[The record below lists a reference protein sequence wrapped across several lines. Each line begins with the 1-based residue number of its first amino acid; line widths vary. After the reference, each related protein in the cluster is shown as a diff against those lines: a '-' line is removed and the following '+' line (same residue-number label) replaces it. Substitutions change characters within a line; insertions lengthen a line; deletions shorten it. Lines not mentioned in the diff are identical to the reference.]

1 MSVSQIKDRI
11 GAMRF
16 YILCIAILGATGYG
30 GFLLGNLERSQ
41 QAERIKGLE
50 QSLDNLN
57 SDNNAVTK
65 RLNITGV
72 ELEVERLAGQN
83 TQKTIKEMLERNN
96 ELRRELSFYQKVMAP
111 ELEEEGFTIESLNIE
126 GTSSTNFFRFAL
138 VVMQRDKRKNYV
150 KGQAKLAL
158 VGSQEGKPKRL
169 DLLELAALGNQ
180 VEFSFKYFDVIE
192 GEVVLPDG
200 FVPEKVVV
208 NTQLADAK
216 WGKGALQRTFDWQD
230 LVAG

>member
-1 MSVSQIKDRI
+1 MNQIKRRV

-16 YILCIAILGATGYG
+16 YIICLVVLASTTYA
-30 GFLLGNLERSQ
+30 GFLLGNADREQ
-41 QAERIKGLE
+41 QIAKIKGLE
-50 QSLDNLN
+50 QSLNSLN
-57 SDNNAVTK
+57 ADNNSVTK

-83 TQKTIKEMLERNN
+83 TQLTIKEMLEKNN

-126 GTSSTNFFRFAL
+126 GTNSTNFFRFAL

-150 KGQAKLAL
+150 KGQAQLSL
-158 VGSQEGKPKRL
+158 LGSLSGKPQRL
-169 DLLELAALGNQ
+169 DLLELASLGDK

-216 WGKGALQRTFDWQD
+216 WGKGRLQRTFDWQD

>member
-1 MSVSQIKDRI
+1 MSVNQVKARV

-16 YILCIAILGATGYG
+16 YIICLISLGAAAYI
-30 GFLLGNLERSQ
+30 GFLWGNADKER
-41 QAERIKGLE
+41 QAAKILGLE
-50 QSLDNLN
+50 QSLSNLN
-57 SDNNAVTK
+57 ADNNKVTK
-65 RLNITGV
+65 RLNIAGV
-72 ELEVERLAGQN
+72 ELEVERIAGQN
-83 TQKTIKEMLERNN
+83 TQQTIKEMLEKNN
-96 ELRRELSFYQKVMAP
+96 ELKRELSFYQKVMAP

-126 GTSSTNFFRFAL
+126 GTNSTNFFRFAL

-158 VGSQEGKPKRL
+158 LGSMSGKPERL
-169 DLLELAALGNQ
+169 DLLELASLGNK

-192 GEVVLPDG
+192 GEVVLPEG

-216 WGKGALQRTFDWQD
+216 WGKGSLQRTFDWQD

>member
-1 MSVSQIKDRI
+1 MAQLKNRI

-16 YILCIAILGATGYG
+16 YILCLVVLGLTAYI
-30 GFLLGNLERSQ
+30 GFLLGNTVREQ
-41 QAERIKGLE
+41 QAAKIKGLE
-50 QSLDNLN
+50 QSLNDLN
-57 SDNNAVTK
+57 ADNNAVTK

-72 ELEVERLAGQN
+72 ELEVERLAGQS
-83 TQKTIKEMLERNN
+83 TQLTIKEMLEKNN

-126 GTSSTNFFRFAL
+126 GTNSINFFRFAL

-150 KGQAKLAL
+150 KGQARLSL
-158 VGSQEGKPKRL
+158 VGSLSGKPKEF
-169 DLLELAALGNQ
+169 DLLELASLGNE

-192 GEVVLPDG
+192 GEVVLPEG

-216 WGKGALQRTFDWQD
+216 WGKGSLQRTFDWDD

>member
-1 MSVSQIKDRI
+1 MIQFKQRV

-16 YILCIAILGATGYG
+16 YIICLVVLGATAYV
-30 GFLLGNLERSQ
+30 GFLLGNLERDSQ
-41 QAERIKGLE
+41 AAKIRGLE
-50 QSLDNLN
+50 QSLDDLN
-57 SDNNAVTK
+57 TDNNAVTK

-83 TQKTIKEMLERNN
+83 TQLTIKEMLEKNN

-126 GTSSTNFFRFAL
+126 GTNSTNFFRFAL

-150 KGQAKLAL
+150 KGQARLAL
-158 VGSQEGKPKRL
+158 LGSLSGKPQRL
-169 DLLELAALGNQ
+169 DLLELASLGDK

-192 GEVVLPDG
+192 GEVVLPEG

-208 NTQLADAK
+208 NTQLAEAK
-216 WGKGALQRTFDWQD
+216 WGKGSLQRTFDWQD
-230 LVAG
+230 LVTG

>member
-1 MSVSQIKDRI
+1 MQMNQIKKRV

-16 YILCIAILGATGYG
+16 YIICLAALGGVAYL
-30 GFLLGNLERSQ
+30 GFLLGNAEREL
-41 QAERIKGLE
+41 QAEKIKGLE
-50 QSLDNLN
+50 QSLNNLN
-57 SDNNAVTK
+57 ADNNAVTK

-83 TQKTIKEMLERNN
+83 TQLTIKDMLEKNN

-150 KGQAKLAL
+150 KGQAELSL
-158 VGSQEGKPKRL
+158 LGSLEGKPEKL
-169 DLLELAALGNQ
+169 DLLVLASLGKK

-192 GEVVLPDG
+192 GEVVLPEG

>member
-1 MSVSQIKDRI
+1 MEISHIKDRI

-16 YILCIAILGATGYG
+16 YILCLLAIGVTGYG
-30 GFLLGNLERSQ
+30 GFLLGNVERDI
-41 QAERIKGLE
+41 QASKIKGLE
-50 QSLDNLN
+50 QSLENLN

-83 TQKTIKEMLERNN
+83 TQQTIKEMLEKNN

-126 GTSSTNFFRFAL
+126 GTNSTNFFRFAL

-158 VGSQEGKPKRL
+158 VGSQSGKPKRL
-169 DLLELAALGNQ
+169 DLLELASLGDK

-192 GEVVLPDG
+192 GEVVLPEG

-216 WGKGALQRTFDWQD
+216 WGKGSLQRTFDWQD